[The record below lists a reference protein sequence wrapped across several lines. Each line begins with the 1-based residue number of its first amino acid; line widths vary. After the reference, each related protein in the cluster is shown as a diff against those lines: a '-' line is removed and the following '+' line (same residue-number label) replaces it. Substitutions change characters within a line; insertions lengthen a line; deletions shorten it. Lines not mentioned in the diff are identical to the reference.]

1 MDKLATRESNCLVI
15 EDCPSQ
21 RRGNCNKLGYHLPT
35 SSGLN
40 LLLIPLAHCDER
52 NNELFHNK
60 AEIDL
65 TPLWDINWAPKDS
78 VNKGN
83 QRKTNAPRRTTEAFS
98 MPSAPLRSRS
108 TKNCLFWQSHI
119 KWAHSTVPI
128 KGKIFAAYL
137 SLSCRMTYGW
147 ARIKVVAE
155 LTSSENK
162 PGKRISLD
170 TRVHII
176 PRHQLWKRFALMMSF
191 CRDYRELRVTRSYMT
206 GLVSPTFTSR
216 STKMHLGAP
225 SRPSSLEMTNASALM
240 RR

>member
-52 NNELFHNK
+52 INKLFHNK
-60 AEIDL
+60 AEID
-65 TPLWDINWAPKDS
+65 
-78 VNKGN
+78 
-83 QRKTNAPRRTTEAFS
+83 RTTKVIKGKQTHREERRKHFQIS

-108 TKNCLFWQSHI
+108 TKNCLFQQSHI
-119 KWAHSTVPI
+119 KWAHSTFPI
-128 KGKIFAAYL
+128 KGKISAAYL
-137 SLSCRMTYGW
+137 SLSSRMTYGW

-155 LTSSENK
+155 LTSSEYK

-170 TRVHII
+170 TKVHII
-176 PRHQLWKRFALMMSF
+176 PRHQLWKRFALMISF
-191 CRDYRELRVTRSYMT
+191 CCDYRELRVTRSYMT
-206 GLVSPTFTSR
+206 ALVSPTFTSR
-216 STKMHLGAP
+216 STKMRLGAS